1 MKLIAKKRC
10 SYGGRKFFAGDEI
23 PADIVLNVEREEK
36 LGVISIAND
45 EAGVPEQ
52 SGALYSQEQVD
63 KMMADAVANASKGFT
78 QEQVDKMMAD
88 AVANA
93 SKGFTQEQVDEMMAD
108 AVANAS
114 KGFTQEQVDEM
125 IQSAVAELKPFDS
138 DNAGF
143 TVTVKGE
150 GDNVTAVSCSAED
163 IQSVVDVLQMNA
175 DDGAK
180 AVANVQ
186 SDSVLI
192 LLHALDTRA
201 TVKKAAQKQHDT
213 LFSAD
218 GNSNESV
225 GGNATT
231 DSITE
236 GADT

>member
-1 MKLIAKKRC
+1 MRLIAKKPC
-10 SYGGRKFFAGDEI
+10 SYGGKKFFIGDEI
-23 PADIVLNVEREEK
+23 PAELVVNIEREEK
-36 LGVISIAND
+36 LGVISAAND

-63 KMMADAVANASKGFT
+63 KMIADAVANT
-78 QEQVDKMMAD
+78 D
-88 AVANA
+88 
-93 SKGFTQEQVDEMMAD
+93 
-108 AVANAS
+108 

-125 IQSAVAELKPFDS
+125 IQSAVAELEPFDS

-150 GDNVTAVSCSAED
+150 GDNVTAVSCSAD
-163 IQSVVDVLQMNA
+163 DVQSVVDVLQMNA
-175 DDGAK
+175 EDGAK
-180 AVANVQ
+180 AVASVK

-213 LFSAD
+213 LFSAE
-218 GNSNESV
+218 GNSNEST

-231 DSITE
+231 DSNTE
-236 GADT
+236 GADI

>member
-1 MKLIAKKRC
+1 MRLIAKKPC
-10 SYGGRKFFAGDEI
+10 SYGGKKFFIGDEI
-23 PADIVLNVEREEK
+23 PAELVVNIEREEK
-36 LGVISIAND
+36 LGVISAAND

-63 KMMADAVANASKGFT
+63 EMIADAVA
-78 QEQVDKMMAD
+78 DAD
-88 AVANA
+88 
-93 SKGFTQEQVDEMMAD
+93 
-108 AVANAS
+108 

-125 IQSAVAELKPFDS
+125 IKSAVAELEPFDS

-180 AVANVQ
+180 AVTSVQ

-213 LFSAD
+213 LFSAE
-218 GNSNESV
+218 GNSNESA

-231 DSITE
+231 DSNTE

>member
-1 MKLIAKKRC
+1 MRLIAKKPC
-10 SYGGRKFFAGDEI
+10 SYGGKKFFIGDEI
-23 PADIVLNVEREEK
+23 PAELVVNIEREEK
-36 LGVISIAND
+36 LGVISAAND

-63 KMMADAVANASKGFT
+63 KMIADA
-78 QEQVDKMMAD
+78 D
-88 AVANA
+88 
-93 SKGFTQEQVDEMMAD
+93 
-108 AVANAS
+108 

-143 TVTVKGE
+143 TVAVKGE
-150 GDNVTAVSCSAED
+150 GGNVTAVSCSAED
-163 IQSVVDVLQMNA
+163 VQSVVDVLQMNA
-175 DDGAK
+175 EDGAK
-180 AVANVQ
+180 AVASVK

-213 LFSAD
+213 LFSAE
-218 GNSNESV
+218 GNSNESA

-231 DSITE
+231 DSNTE